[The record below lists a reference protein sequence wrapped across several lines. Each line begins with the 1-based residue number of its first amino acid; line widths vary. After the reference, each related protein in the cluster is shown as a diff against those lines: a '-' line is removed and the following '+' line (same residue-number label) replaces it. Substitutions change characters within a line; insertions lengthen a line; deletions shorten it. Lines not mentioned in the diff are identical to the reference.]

1 MLRPRL
7 SKLIIKHF
15 RCIGSTP
22 VVIELDDI
30 VVLVGPNNAGKSSIL
45 RAYEVV
51 MSEGSQAGRLTR
63 DDFPNGEITP
73 DTLPEIELHT
83 VVYDDPPGRRWIQ
96 IDPQTG
102 EMVVREKWIWP
113 DVGEP
118 VRRGFD
124 VEKGDWAEQVPWG
137 APNVANARR
146 PQPHRVD
153 AFTNPKEQSDKIMS
167 MLLSVLNERIKQ
179 TDYTLLLEKMAEV
192 QKLIVEQ
199 SHTQIAAVEAG
210 VSELF
215 SQVFPDYQIRFDARP
230 EDDLDKA
237 IQFFKVPQ
245 LLMGPRDGFQST
257 IDRQGSGARRT
268 MLWAALRYISESG
281 YDKPKARSKKAIDSP
296 TSRPHVLLLDE
307 PELCLHPNAVREAC
321 RVLYDLPKTGEWQVM
336 VTTHS
341 PAFLDLSRDNTT
353 IIRVERSTDGT
364 IKGTTLFRPE
374 RAQLDE
380 DDKQKLKLLNL
391 CDPHVGEFFF
401 GGSVLVVE
409 GDTEYTA
416 FKHIIAAK
424 PEQFRDVHII
434 RARGK
439 ATIISLI
446 KILNH
451 FGTRYSVLHDS
462 DSPTIVTR
470 TGKEMANP
478 AWAHNIKIYQE
489 VQNHPDPSKV
499 RLLAS
504 VPNFESAYFGHD
516 VDGEK
521 PYNALLEMRNRPTS
535 FDNLDHLLQALL
547 NHDLTDLPDNCLE
560 WHSLDQ
566 LKEAVIAKKTQ
577 SA

>member
-30 VVLVGPNNAGKSSIL
+30 VVFVGPNNAGKSSIL

-51 MSEGSQAGRLTR
+51 MSEGSQAGRLNR
-63 DDFPNGEITP
+63 DDFPNGENTP
-73 DTLPEIELHT
+73 DTMPEIELHT
-83 VVYDDPPGRRWIQ
+83 VVYTDPPGSRWIQ
-96 IDPQTG
+96 IDQQTG
-102 EMVVREKWIWP
+102 EMVVREKWIGP

-124 VEKGDWAEQVPWG
+124 VEKGEWAEQVPRG

-153 AFTNPKEQSDKIMS
+153 AFTNPKGQSDKIMS
-167 MLLSVLNERIKQ
+167 MLLSVLNDRIKQ
-179 TDYTLLLEKMAEV
+179 TDYTLLLEKMTEV
-192 QKLIVEQ
+192 QKLIVER

-215 SQVFPDYQIRFDARP
+215 SQVFPDYQIRFDDRP

-237 IQFFKVPQ
+237 IQFFKVSQ
-245 LLMGPRDGFQST
+245 LPIGPRDGFQST

-268 MLWAALRYISESG
+268 MLRAALRYISESG
-281 YDKPKARSKKAIDSP
+281 YDKPKARTKKAIDTP
-296 TSRPHVLLLDE
+296 TSRPHVLHLDE

-321 RVLYDLPKTGEWQVM
+321 RVLYNLPKTGEWQVI

-341 PAFLDLSRDNTT
+341 PAFLA
-353 IIRVERSTDGT
+353 RSFARKYDDHSGRPQHRWNDQRHHS
-364 IKGTTLFRPE
+364 FRPE
-374 RAQLDE
+374 RTQLDE

-391 CDPHVGEFFF
+391 CDPHVGDFFF
-401 GGSVLVVE
+401 
-409 GDTEYTA
+409 
-416 FKHIIAAK
+416 AAK
-424 PEQFRDVHII
+424 PEQFRDVYII

-462 DSPTIVTR
+462 DTPTIVTR
-470 TGKEMANP
+470 TGKEMANS
-478 AWAHNIKIYQE
+478 AWAHNIKIYQG
-489 VQNHPDPSKV
+489 VQNHRDPSKV

-521 PYNALLEMRNRPTS
+521 PYNALLEM
-535 FDNLDHLLQALL
+535 
-547 NHDLTDLPDNCLE
+547 
-560 WHSLDQ
+560 
-566 LKEAVIAKKTQ
+566 
-577 SA
+577 